1 MSDYKMDIKGCIG
14 LSEYSNI
21 HDYFGM
27 IDKNDRFRITLE
39 KSNDSEIGII
49 NSMLKR
55 FGFLFMNKD
64 MKVKE
69 FII

>member
-1 MSDYKMDIKGCIG
+1 M
-14 LSEYSNI
+14 NI
-21 HDYFGM
+21 AIFTDYFGM

-49 NSMLKR
+49 NQCLKDLD
-55 FGFLFMNKD
+55 FLFMSKD